1 MKLSYANALLRM
13 SREGPSTGNKKSL
26 KNSAEALQ
34 LWPSELG
41 ERFTTANWLVGSTSS
56 TVKNILDA

>member
-1 MKLSYANALLRM
+1 M
-13 SREGPSTGNKKSL
+13 SKEGPSAGNKKSL
-26 KNSAEALQ
+26 ENSAEALQ

>member
-1 MKLSYANALLRM
+1 MKLSHANALLRV
-13 SREGPSTGNKKSL
+13 SKEGPSAGSKKSL
-26 KNSAEALQ
+26 ENSAEALQ